1 MPAVNCSDFGV
12 SSVGFEFMMLFS
24 GEDLPKMYFLSNSIA
39 SMYFAYFMLM
49 EEDSTCLTIF
59 LKSRVIELT
68 GLWSLKIQ
76 AFVTRKSD
84 PR

>member
-1 MPAVNCSDFGV
+1 
-12 SSVGFEFMMLFS
+12 
-24 GEDLPKMYFLSNSIA
+24 MYFLSNSIA

-49 EEDSTCLTIF
+49 EEDSTYLTVF
-59 LKSRVIELT
+59 LKSRVVELT